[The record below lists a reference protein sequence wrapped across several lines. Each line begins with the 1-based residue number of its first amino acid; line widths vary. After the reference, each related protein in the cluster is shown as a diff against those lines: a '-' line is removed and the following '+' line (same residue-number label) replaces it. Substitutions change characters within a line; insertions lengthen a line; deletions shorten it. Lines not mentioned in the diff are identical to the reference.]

1 MKSDLLS
8 VTVNELAEARRQRIE
23 LRLREL
29 QTECFSA
36 ADRIQKA
43 ESQQPSAAAAVERAE
58 QELQTQ
64 LQVTRE
70 HLEAA
75 GLGPRPEL
83 LAKNPEAVRRE
94 FEHRVR
100 TAAPCELA
108 KGVVDQA
115 KADQR
120 GVDAAVKAGRDQ
132 LAAAQLQ
139 LQRFV
144 DELLKVG

>member
-1 MKSDLLS
+1 MTIDVLS

-23 LRLREL
+23 QRLRDL
-29 QTECFSA
+29 RSECFIA
-36 ADRIQKA
+36 ADRLSEA
-43 ESQQPSAAAAVERAE
+43 ESQQPSAVGAVERAE
-58 QELQTQ
+58 QQLQTQ

-83 LAKNPEAVRRE
+83 LARNPEAVRRE

-108 KGVVDQA
+108 KGLVDQA
-115 KADQR
+115 RAEQR
-120 GVDAAVKAGRDQ
+120 AVAAAIKAGRDQ
-132 LAAAQLQ
+132 LAAAKLQ
-139 LQRFV
+139 LQQFV
-144 DELLKVG
+144 DDLLKVG